1 MFSAKGLKQT
11 IKEVITP
18 HVLDVWGEQPHVERQ
33 RIKQERKHDRKERD
47 LDRREKRQAKH
58 KQRY

>member
-1 MFSAKGLKQT
+1 MIKGLQADM
-11 IKEVITP
+11 ILVDE
-18 HVLDVWGEQPHVERQ
+18 LEQPHVERQ